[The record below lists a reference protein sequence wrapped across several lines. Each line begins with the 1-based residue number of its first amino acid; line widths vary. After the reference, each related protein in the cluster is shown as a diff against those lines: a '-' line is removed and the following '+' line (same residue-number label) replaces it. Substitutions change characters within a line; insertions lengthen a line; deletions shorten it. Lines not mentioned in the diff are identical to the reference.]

1 MHSGTCSLWAYTSV
15 TEPVTVLHKFYYS
28 HFFRKPHKL
37 KCWADRWALTLTHV
51 LSVSIS
57 DEYSQQNS
65 DIEWDRRS
73 K

>member
-1 MHSGTCSLWAYTSV
+1 MGI
-15 TEPVTVLHKFYYS
+15 
-28 HFFRKPHKL
+28 HFCNRACNCIAQILLFTFFSKPHKL